1 MTQISSLPVPI
12 LKYQYLESRI
22 RDCAFL
28 KIMPHSII
36 YFRVEGAECGG
47 LEDQCTQT
55 DDEDM
60 DIEEERIPLSNNG
73 FNGKCYILA
82 YTSYLSYYF

>member
-1 MTQISSLPVPI
+1 
-12 LKYQYLESRI
+12 
-22 RDCAFL
+22 
-28 KIMPHSII
+28 MPHLII
-36 YFRVEGAECGG
+36 CLCRVEGAECGG

-73 FNGKCYILA
+73 FNGEWIINSSIEKHIYIYKFFWFL
-82 YTSYLSYYF
+82 

>member
-1 MTQISSLPVPI
+1 
-12 LKYQYLESRI
+12 
-22 RDCAFL
+22 
-28 KIMPHSII
+28 MPHSII
-36 YFRVEGAECGG
+36 YFCRVEGAECGG

-73 FNGKCYILA
+73 FNGK
-82 YTSYLSYYF
+82 YYFSAFSLYVSFYL